1 MQYSIFTSWSILA
14 CWIRIRI
21 NWNKCPACCML
32 YPYVHKTDYFQQ
44 YDWSRLLPIVC
55 SMLQRL
61 ISDNGWL
68 SWHYPE
74 FMCENGETK
83 LAYNIFGW
91 DVCCALATQNAGL
104 TVTYFKLDSV
114 LIIVMKPADLFLS
127 PECTLPSPG
136 LIWVG
141 VCDAVIALRTFCYPV
156 IAYTVTLWAVWKENI
171 CEGDLHSC
179 LTHLSETELTAHI
192 HV

>member
-1 MQYSIFTSWSILA
+1 MLV
-14 CWIRIRI
+14 R
-21 NWNKCPACCML
+21 CPASCML
-32 YPYVHKTDYFQQ
+32 CPYLHKTDYFQQ
-44 YDWSRLLPIVC
+44 YDWTRLLPMVC

-68 SWHYPE
+68 FWHYPE
-74 FMCENGETK
+74 CENDETK

-127 PECTLPSPG
+127 PECKRMYFTSTGAHLSRCLWCCYRSAYFLLP
-136 LIWVG
+136 
-141 VCDAVIALRTFCYPV
+141 CYCMH
-156 IAYTVTLWAVWKENI
+156 KENV

-179 LTHLSETELTAHI
+179 LTHLSETELTAHV